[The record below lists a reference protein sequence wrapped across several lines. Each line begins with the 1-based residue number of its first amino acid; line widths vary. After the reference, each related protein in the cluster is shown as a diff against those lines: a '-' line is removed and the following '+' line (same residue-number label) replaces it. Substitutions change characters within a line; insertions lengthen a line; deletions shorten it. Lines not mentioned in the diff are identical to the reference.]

1 MSRYGSLCKPMMP
14 SALHYQ
20 NQFSNFSLGYLK
32 YIQHIVILRMM
43 STHVYPITGTILAP
57 AGVEKKRARMF
68 LSWGKRGELNRVV
81 MELAGWLGLLLFEIQ
96 QSLHINEERVVNVE
110 ENVIAAGR
118 RERVDIEAR

>member
-1 MSRYGSLCKPMMP
+1 
-14 SALHYQ
+14 
-20 NQFSNFSLGYLK
+20 
-32 YIQHIVILRMM
+32 
-43 STHVYPITGTILAP
+43 
-57 AGVEKKRARMF
+57 MF

-118 RERVDIEAR
+118 RERVDIEAT